1 MFNFFKRTK
10 NGVKNPRHANA
21 NGIKNQ
27 AQGTKNGVKNGTKN
41 LPTPYSELP
50 AHYKALYHRADAYR
64 HLTVDV
70 LRQQGF
76 RRGEVRIYSAVL
88 EPRYLALP
96 LVCRNTAKLRA
107 LAKLDRELSHRTQTS
122 VLLDESPGLLLAQF
136 SLPQNYHTSYTLA
149 QMPDKT
155 AVGLGL
161 RRKPVRFTFDDS
173 APHTIV
179 AGTTGSGKTTT
190 ETATIIALAQTYRR
204 DELQFVILDPKR
216 ELADDLHNF
225 SYLAWPVIAVTNEQI
240 TLAVQF
246 IAGEFKDRRELP
258 KRERAML
265 PRLVIII
272 DEMVL
277 VGDKNGSW
285 ADVLDNVARL
295 GRSLKMNLV
304 IGIQEPHKS
313 GSTKMMD
320 GLLLNRFV
328 GLVKSASD
336 SYLVSGKAGL
346 KAHELTGRGD
356 FLHSHPDRGVFRFQ
370 AAMATEAD
378 IRRLPRG
385 GLATIPEPPPLAAV
399 QKPEPLPTGGRPEI
413 VINPEYL
420 AWYYLRFAERGGWKA
435 ARTLAANNG
444 DDIKITRT
452 FHDVHAPFVADFRRW
467 IEKWNNG
474 P

>member
-1 MFNFFKRTK
+1 MFSFFKRTK
-10 NGVKNPRHANA
+10 NPENRGVKNLP
-21 NGIKNQ
+21 
-27 AQGTKNGVKNGTKN
+27 QGTENEAKNGVKKP
-41 LPTPYSELP
+41 PTPLP
-50 AHYKALYHRADAYR
+50 PHYKALYARADAYR

-76 RRGEVRIYSAVL
+76 RRGEVRIYAAVV

-107 LAKLDRELSHRTQTS
+107 LAKLDRELSHHTRTN
-122 VLLDESPGLLLAQF
+122 VMLDESPGLLLAQF
-136 SLPQNYHTSYTLA
+136 SLPQTYHTTYTLA
-149 QMPDKT
+149 QMPDKA

-190 ETATIIALAQTYRR
+190 EIVAIIALASAYSRA
-204 DELQFVILDPKR
+204 ELRFVIIDPKR

-225 SYLAWPVIAVTNEQI
+225 SYLAWPVIAVSDEEI

-246 IAGEFKDRRELP
+246 IADEFRNRRTLP
-258 KRERAML
+258 KNDRAVL
-265 PRLVIII
+265 PRLVIVI
-272 DEMVL
+272 DEMAL
-277 VGDKNGSW
+277 VGDKDGMW
-285 ADVLDNVARL
+285 AETLDNVARL

-304 IGIQEPHKS
+304 IGVQEPHKS
-313 GSTKMMD
+313 ASTKAMD

-356 FLHSHPDRGVFRFQ
+356 FLHSHPDRGVYRFQ
-370 AAMATEAD
+370 AAMATAFD
-378 IRRLPRG
+378 LKRLPRG
-385 GLATIPEPPPLAAV
+385 GLPAIPDPPPLIEV
-399 QKPEPLPTGGRPEI
+399 QKPATPPPTGGRPEI
-413 VINPEYL
+413 VVNPDYL
-420 AWYYLRFAERGGWKA
+420 AWCYVRFAEQVGWKA
-435 ARTLAANNG
+435 ARTLAADHG
-444 DDIKITRT
+444 DDIAITRT
-452 FHDVHAPFVADFRRW
+452 YHEVHTPFVREFRRAV
-467 IEKWNNG
+467 EKWSG
-474 P
+474 Q